1 MNETSDTIFH
11 GRKIKQKRGRK
22 TYDALITTAFKLLEK
37 REFDELTIAE
47 IAAKGGY
54 SVGAFYARFRSKD
67 EFFDAMIA
75 HHMEQRS
82 KHRDGLF
89 AALPDETWMATLFD
103 DLVAYY
109 WKRRRFWRA
118 ALIRSIR
125 EPDFWEPMRRHGH
138 EFADRIIARIGRQ
151 AKRQLT
157 PAEEMDVRFALQV
170 VLSTINN
177 AIINRPGPI
186 LIGQPTFVANLAR
199 TFRLVSNFEE
209 IVRPS
214 KRGELR
220 ADAGRPARR
229 AASRRQAP

>member
-1 MNETSDTIFH
+1 MGQTADTVFH
-11 GRKIKQKRGRK
+11 GRKIKQKRGRR
-22 TYDALITTAFKLLEK
+22 TYDALISTAFKLLEK
-37 REFDELTIAE
+37 REFDEITIAE

-54 SVGAFYARFRSKD
+54 SVGAFYARFRSKS

-82 KHRDGLF
+82 KQRDSLF
-89 AALPDETWMATLFD
+89 ASLPDDTWMASVFD

-125 EPDFWEPMRRHGH
+125 DPDFWEPLRQHGH
-138 EFADRIIARIGRQ
+138 ELADRVIERISRQ
-151 AKRQLT
+151 AGRRLT
-157 PAEEMDVRFALQV
+157 AAEEMDVRFALQV

-186 LIGQPTFVANLAR
+186 LIGQPAFVANLAR
-199 TFRLVSNFEE
+199 TFRLVSNYDE
-209 IVRPS
+209 IVRAS
-214 KRGELR
+214 KRRE
-220 ADAGRPARR
+220 RR
-229 AASRRQAP
+229 KE